1 MSKLALSIFRISL
14 HLFPIFLEKE
24 LLVDGCSV
32 QVLIDIFGLT
42 PYKDIMVY
50 PYNLSESLLTQ
61 NNTMKFGAFE
71 MKFQ

>member
-1 MSKLALSIFRISL
+1 MFRISL

-24 LLVDGCSV
+24 ILGNGCPV
-32 QVLIDIFGLT
+32 QVLIDIFVLI

-61 NNTMKFGAFE
+61 NNIMKFGAFE